1 LQTDKTY
8 TKNEQ
13 STNKKT
19 RQTTFATLA
28 ENAKGKGGELFEG
41 KEPG

>member
-8 TKNEQ
+8 AKNER
-13 STNKKT
+13 STDKKT
-19 RQTTFATLA
+19 RQTTFTTLA